1 MDSTTKQLNI
11 KVVSEGLDETIAK
24 VKELGNTVHD
34 LSSKKTTKSVSVS
47 ESKQEAKIAK
57 QTSTNL
63 KKSASSL
70 SKILISLISIRKLS
84 NFFRESLDESSSWI
98 ENLNLFEVAMGNA
111 TQQGLRFTKTMSE
124 AFGLDQN
131 QLIEYM
137 GLFNQMAQAI
147 GNSTEIAY
155 KMSEALTALGLDISS
170 LYNISVDTAMSKLR
184 SGIAGQVKPVRE
196 LGLDITA
203 QSLDKYLKEDLGL
216 DMTSKMLS
224 QSQKQLLRTI
234 MLIQQTN
241 NAWGDLSKTI
251 NSFSNQQ
258 KVMAS
263 QISQLKRAFGDLLIG
278 TTEQAGIA
286 TKALYYINGALM
298 ALVEIVRVFIPEATS
313 SGFNKLN
320 NDLEKTKDNT
330 KELTDTLDN
339 SLLSFDKFNA
349 LNSKDSKGSDWLS
362 SLLEEGFLEEYEE
375 YMRKFEQSMNNIK
388 NKAVEIKNAI
398 MSWLGFEPEFDAI
411 TSGGKDAIEEI
422 NWKLKDGITNLDLII
437 TGFNTLIGLSLVKY
451 ITNLTNKFIM
461 FVNSTNAAGKSLIN
475 LNAISQGVM
484 LFGLYSLFKGIEDGN
499 KSLKIF
505 GSLIT
510 AAGLALFTYQKIM
523 EIARLET
530 TLLTTAIKLQKI
542 AWSLL
547 SLSIS
552 AVVVGGLL
560 YYLDNMNKLSSTS
573 RIAIGILLTLAGAF
587 TTVAIAAA
595 AMNASISWATAVP
608 AILAGVAAAT
618 GGVYSIISGAKSKIQ
633 GFANGGYP
641 ETGQMFI
648 ANEKGPELVGN
659 IGGRTAVANN
669 DMIVKA
675 IEQASY
681 RGIVAGLSAN
691 GGTKG
696 EIDFRGTN
704 TNYLAKALAEPMV
717 VALRQLGYKVN
728 KA

>member
-34 LSSKKTTKSVSVS
+34 LSSKKTTQSVSVS
-47 ESKQEAKIAK
+47 QSKQEAKIAK

-98 ENLNLFEVAMGNA
+98 ENLNLFEVALDDC
-111 TQQGLRFTKTMSE
+111 TEQGLEFTKTMSE

-147 GNSTEIAY
+147 GNSTDIAY

-170 LYNISVDTAMSKLR
+170 LYNISVESAMSKLR

-203 QSLDKYLKEDLGL
+203 QSLDKYLREDLGL
-216 DMTSKMLS
+216 DMTSKMLY

-234 MLIQQTN
+234 MIIQQTN

-251 NSFSNQQ
+251 NTFSNQQ
-258 KVMAS
+258 KILTA
-263 QISQLKRAFGDLLIG
+263 QITQLKRAFGDLLIG
-278 TTEQAGIA
+278 TINEETQEATGIA
-286 TKALYYINGALM
+286 VKALYYINGLLM
-298 ALVEIVRVFIPEATS
+298 ALVEIIRTFIPEATN
-313 SGFNKLN
+313 SGFKQVEDSVGAATDGIEEMEEKLN
-320 NDLEKTKDNT
+320 S
-330 KELTDTLDN
+330 
-339 SLLSFDKFNA
+339 SLLSFDKFNTLSNNNA
-349 LNSKDSKGSDWLS
+349 NGKDWISE
-362 SLLEEGFLEEYEE
+362 LLEKGFLEEYDE
-375 YMRKFEQSMNNIK
+375 YMGKFEESMNSIQ
-388 NKAVEIKNAI
+388 NKATEIKEQILQWLGYSKDVNGEWKFANNESLIIIRDLLRTIQSVVNALRPVIKDFVTYFLKNFLNNVKRVLPLILQYIEAIIPHIVEILTKLLPLIIKINDTIMPLFMDLFEKFLPQTIKMVQDFTKVLSVVIDILSWIVDLINKIASKETWVNVGNAI
-398 MSWLGFEPEFDAI
+398 LTFFKIIWMAI
-411 TSGGKDAIEEI
+411 KQI
-422 NWKLKDGITNLDLII
+422 LDLLLQPIYAI
-437 TGFNTLIGLSLVKY
+437 RDIVSGVKSSFNVSL
-451 ITNLTNKFIM
+451 
-461 FVNSTNAAGKSLIN
+461 
-475 LNAISQGVM
+475 
-484 LFGLYSLFKGIEDGN
+484 
-499 KSLKIF
+499 
-505 GSLIT
+505 
-510 AAGLALFTYQKIM
+510 
-523 EIARLET
+523 
-530 TLLTTAIKLQKI
+530 
-542 AWSLL
+542 
-547 SLSIS
+547 
-552 AVVVGGLL
+552 
-560 YYLDNMNKLSSTS
+560 
-573 RIAIGILLTLAGAF
+573 
-587 TTVAIAAA
+587 
-595 AMNASISWATAVP
+595 
-608 AILAGVAAAT
+608 
-618 GGVYSIISGAKSKIQ
+618 
-633 GFANGGYP
+633 FANGGYP